1 MKDQMITLRIKKVNG
16 KFEYSK
22 KDKKQIKEF
31 KDNLKEGQSFELT
44 LQSYNATGSKAQ
56 ISKIHASIR
65 QIAIE
70 TGSTFE
76 EMKFAVKH
84 KAGLLI
90 GTDEK
95 SFADCTKEELM
106 LVIETIK
113 EIEFNL

>member
-1 MKDQMITLRIKKVNG
+1 MKEQLITLRIKKVDG
-16 KFEYSK
+16 KFNYTK
-22 KDKKQIKEF
+22 KDKELIKEF

-76 EMKFAVKH
+76 EMKLAIKH
-84 KAGLLI
+84 KAGLLVGI
-90 GTDEK
+90 EEK